1 MSRAC
6 FVRNCRIH
14 HRRTTWIHSFSNSCT
29 KQTATFFL
37 SFFQKVP
44 HLSLRFAVLL
54 SLTEKAG
61 IIRAFSLKAN
71 RVTLLHGTNIL
82 FINRTPI
89 VTGLYKT
96 NKTLQSLCCRVL
108 FVIVES
114 CFEES
119 CREIL
124 FFFFLKMFFKRQKR
138 SKTGRENR
146 IHTKAWLEESRL
158 ENHRNSCLIC
168 LRRDLRIEVSLRFY
182 NFPGIFFFFLVP
194 RASLGRYSL
203 ADPQKF
209 YEK

>member
-1 MSRAC
+1 MCVCVCVCHEHVSFGIVEFTIDERLEFTRSATLA
-6 FVRNCRIH
+6 RN
-14 HRRTTWIHSFSNSCT
+14 
-29 KQTATFFL
+29 KLPLFFL

-146 IHTKAWLEESRL
+146 IHTKA
-158 ENHRNSCLIC
+158 
-168 LRRDLRIEVSLRFY
+168 
-182 NFPGIFFFFLVP
+182 
-194 RASLGRYSL
+194 
-203 ADPQKF
+203 
-209 YEK
+209 